1 MFAKVVQSFIKKNID
16 NSNLSGVELSKK
28 IGVSTPLVSSLINAR
43 KPYPAFSSI
52 IKIANAFNSSID
64 EVLGKNDI
72 APSNKLFIPISEDQA
87 INNLK
92 NYINLHVNNPTE
104 AAENAGVGTNTIKSF
119 LDDTHSKKTL
129 SIGVIYKLS
138 DHLNVSIDEM
148 VGRVSP
154 SKEKAVEQLKTT
166 VITGITNI
174 SDLDKLKQIKASVAQ
189 KTQPIQKSEKEDL
202 PASKINKSMSHVE
215 RLMQER
221 TKKINNRER

>member
-16 NSNLSGVELSKK
+16 NSNLSGIELSKK
-28 IGVSTPLVSSLINAR
+28 IGISTPLVSSLINAR

-64 EVLGKNDI
+64 EVLGKNAV

-87 INNLK
+87 ITNLK
-92 NYINLHVNNPTE
+92 NYINLHINNPTE
-104 AAENAGVGTNTIKSF
+104 AAENAGVGTSTIKSF
-119 LDDTHSKKTL
+119 LDDNHSKKTL

-221 TKKINNRER
+221 TKKSNNKER